1 MLSMKGWFGAA
12 RSRGPRQ
19 CGGTR
24 EPPPARNTHSR
35 HAGRRAPSA
44 AGRASPAWIRRR
56 QERLARPR
64 RALWACP
71 GRTCRLPRPAALRA
85 LRFALAISGLVA
97 AKLGPAGN
105 PVNPGRISIVARCRS
120 NCHRPP
126 AIGAVKFC
134 DRPCGEDRQP
144 ARPDPGRAVS
154 CCRTLASCLPATDAT
169 PADRE

>member
-1 MLSMKGWFGAA
+1 
-12 RSRGPRQ
+12 
-19 CGGTR
+19 
-24 EPPPARNTHSR
+24 
-35 HAGRRAPSA
+35 
-44 AGRASPAWIRRR
+44 
-56 QERLARPR
+56 RPR

-97 AKLGPAGN
+97 AKLGPAGEPCQSWKN
-105 PVNPGRISIVARCRS
+105 VYCRAMAVEL
-120 NCHRPP
+120 PPAP

-154 CCRTLASCLPATDAT
+154 CYRTLASCLPATDAT